1 MNISWTPAN
10 IGDAVEKVDTPS
22 LVLDL
27 DRFERNLTRLM
38 NAARPG
44 NVRVRPHAK
53 SHKCT
58 QIAMRQMIAG
68 AVGVCCQKS
77 AEAAVFLAAG
87 IPDVLITNEVVGAR
101 KITRLAQL
109 AQAFPSA
116 RLGVCVDQLDN
127 VLQLA
132 TACEAQDAKLDVYV
146 DLDVGQN
153 RTGVSTSQAAVELAR
168 AVHADPRLNFM
179 GLHAYAGNAQHRRG
193 VPERRG
199 AIMAAAQKVSEVRA
213 ALRAADLPCEIV
225 TGGGTGTFIYE
236 AASGIFNEVQ
246 PGSFVLMD
254 ADYARNEQDP
264 NAPRFEHALMVLA
277 SVSSMNGDRITLDA
291 GLKSF
296 STDSGP
302 PLPAFAGWQ
311 VRGVSDE
318 HTVLHRAGEGP
329 AVALGDKALL
339 IPGHCDPT
347 VNLHDWI
354 VVVRKGKVEDVWR
367 IDARGASY

>member
-1 MNISWTPAN
+1 MDNRWTPAKV
-10 IGDAVEKVDTPS
+10 GDAVEDVDTPS
-22 LVLDL
+22 LILDL

-38 NAARPG
+38 NAARPS

-58 QIAMRQMIAG
+58 QIAKRQLNAG

-87 IPDVLITNEVVGAR
+87 VPDVLITNEVVGAR

-109 AQAFPSA
+109 AHTHQTA
-116 RLGVCVDQLDN
+116 RLGVCVDHLDN

-132 TACEAQDAKLDVYV
+132 TACEAQDARLDVYV

-153 RTGVSTSQAAVELAR
+153 RTGVSTIEAAVDLAR
-168 AVHADPRLNFM
+168 AVHADPRLSFL

-199 AIMAAAQKVSEVRA
+199 AVMAAAQKVNELRTALKA
-213 ALRAADLPCEIV
+213 AGLPCDIV

-236 AASGIFNEVQ
+236 AASGVYNEVQ

-277 SVSSMNGDRITLDA
+277 SVASMNGDRITLDA

-296 STDSGP
+296 STDSGM

-318 HTVLHRAGEGP
+318 HTVLHRSGEGP
-329 AVALGDKALL
+329 KVALGDKALL

-354 VVVRKGKVEDVWR
+354 VVVRKGKVEDMWR
-367 IDARGASY
+367 VDARGASY